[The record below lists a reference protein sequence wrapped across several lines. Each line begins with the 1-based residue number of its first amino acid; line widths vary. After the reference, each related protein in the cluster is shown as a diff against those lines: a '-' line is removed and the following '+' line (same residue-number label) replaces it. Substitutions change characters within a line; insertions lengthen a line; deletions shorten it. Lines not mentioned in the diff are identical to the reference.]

1 MAVGQKC
8 PVLNDSGNK
17 KTGLFPCSD
26 IARGYSHACG
36 TFHKCFARSMEH
48 TGSMLPII
56 AGSESNRAL
65 ENEVDQTAADCFDD
79 IDSDECPSTPTISRQ
94 LTPKLT
100 FLDVTMVFKRSPPLL
115 RKLASLYHA
124 ITFCQV
130 SMRKWYVKIG
140 SEKLG
145 RWMKLHSGHAKKHA
159 AR

>member
-17 KTGLFPCSD
+17 KTGLFPRSD

-56 AGSESNRAL
+56 VGSESNRAL
-65 ENEVDQTAADCFDD
+65 ENEIDQTAADCFDG
-79 IDSDECPSTPTISRQ
+79 IDSDECASMPAISRQ

-100 FLDVTMVFKRSPPLL
+100 FLDVTMVFKRLLPLL
-115 RKLASLYHA
+115 RKLASSYHT
-124 ITFCQV
+124 ITFCQA
-130 SMRKWYVKIG
+130 SMRK
-140 SEKLG
+140 
-145 RWMKLHSGHAKKHA
+145 
-159 AR
+159 

>member
-1 MAVGQKC
+1 
-8 PVLNDSGNK
+8 
-17 KTGLFPCSD
+17 
-26 IARGYSHACG
+26 
-36 TFHKCFARSMEH
+36 MEH

-130 SMRKWYVKIG
+130 SMRK
-140 SEKLG
+140 
-145 RWMKLHSGHAKKHA
+145 
-159 AR
+159 

>member
-1 MAVGQKC
+1 
-8 PVLNDSGNK
+8 
-17 KTGLFPCSD
+17 
-26 IARGYSHACG
+26 
-36 TFHKCFARSMEH
+36 MEH

>member
-17 KTGLFPCSD
+17 KIGLFPRSD
-26 IARGYSHACG
+26 IARGYPHACG

-56 AGSESNRAL
+56 ADSESNRGL

-115 RKLASLYHA
+115 RKLASLYHV

-130 SMRKWYVKIG
+130 SMRK
-140 SEKLG
+140 
-145 RWMKLHSGHAKKHA
+145 
-159 AR
+159 